1 MVLLSAE
8 TMKPSIE
15 HYPRQ
20 HDKIQY
26 LFLIRSY
33 IAFATNLQ
41 LRFYAVVT
49 KKLHSTFFSICIYMS
64 RHDANIS
71 EKALLLIEEVSF
83 ILVLTSIKVCHC
95 YHSTG
100 KIPSVGLH
108 VYSRPTKVF
117 DTVLS

>member
-1 MVLLSAE
+1 
-8 TMKPSIE
+8 
-15 HYPRQ
+15 
-20 HDKIQY
+20 
-26 LFLIRSY
+26 
-33 IAFATNLQ
+33 
-41 LRFYAVVT
+41 
-49 KKLHSTFFSICIYMS
+49 MS